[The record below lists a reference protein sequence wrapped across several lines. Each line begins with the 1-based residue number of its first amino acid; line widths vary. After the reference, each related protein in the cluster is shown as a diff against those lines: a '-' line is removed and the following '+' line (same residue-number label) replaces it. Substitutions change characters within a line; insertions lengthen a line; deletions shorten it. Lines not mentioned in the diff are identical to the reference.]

1 MCLHRTAAGF
11 HMHSI
16 AECKAPPSRTQY
28 TRSMQHAGSP
38 LADLV
43 QRNDR
48 PMAVCQ
54 GQVHARHLVLRHS
67 HSSRMAAS
75 LACQRRSQHKRCPTV
90 CGVHWYC
97 KKERV
102 LIHRRAQV

>member
-54 GQVHARHLVLRHS
+54 GQVHARHLVLRHA
-67 HSSRMAAS
+67 HSSGMAAS
-75 LACQRRSQHKRCPTV
+75 LAGHSTNGVSQCAECTDTV
-90 CGVHWYC
+90 R
-97 KKERV
+97 KTR
-102 LIHRRAQV
+102 